1 MLMFNRLGYLF
12 LLIFSLVVVAAQ
24 AQQPQRQP
32 KPTPAPFPAIRQD
45 RPGQPPQDI
54 IESIVVRGS
63 SRIPQDTLNALM
75 DAKAGGK
82 YSAATLQRDYVALWN
97 TGRFNDLRLERE
109 PGKTGWIITYVMVDR
124 PAGADGKSTDK

>member
-1 MLMFNRLGYLF
+1 MFNRLGYP
-12 LLIFSLVVVAAQ
+12 LLLTFSLAIAAAQ
-24 AQQPQRQP
+24 PQP
-32 KPTPAPFPAIRQD
+32 KPTPAPSPAIRQD

-63 SRIPQDTLNALM
+63 SRIPQDTLKALM
-75 DAKAGGK
+75 DAKPRGK
-82 YSAATLQRDYVALWN
+82 YSADTLHRDYMALWN

-124 PAGADGKSTDK
+124 PAGANVKPTDK

>member
-1 MLMFNRLGYLF
+1 MMFNRPGC
-12 LLIFSLVVVAAQ
+12 LLLLTFSLVVAAAQ
-24 AQQPQRQP
+24 GQQPQP
-32 KPTPAPFPAIRQD
+32 KPTPAPSPDIRQD

-63 SRIPQDTLNALM
+63 SRIPQDTLKALM
-75 DAKAGGK
+75 DAKPGGK
-82 YSAATLQRDYVALWN
+82 YSADTLHRDYMALWN

-124 PAGADGKSTDK
+124 PAGANVKSTDK